1 MKVLEYILLCPV
13 IDTSKMLQ
21 IDEYSTKVIVGLTKF
36 EEDYICEVIDEGLD
50 FNVLY
55 DVMSQGLLIDIMTF
69 NSYSLQYY
77 SF

>member
-1 MKVLEYILLCPV
+1 MKVLEYGLTCPV
-13 IDTSKMLQ
+13 IDTSKMIQ

-36 EEDYICEVIDEGLD
+36 EEDYICEVIDEGL
-50 FNVLY
+50 
-55 DVMSQGLLIDIMTF
+55 MSQGLVIDIMTF